1 MFRLFVYAGILVVML
16 AGACRAAE
24 VSAPDAVPF
33 NNLTCPVSGQPAKT
47 AHMGAY
53 NGVVYRFCSAEHIA
67 AFQKDPQRYLTNLPN
82 NGAIVDMQNEVCP
95 VTGQPAGKDTF
106 IVIDGTKVH
115 AKCAA
120 SMNLLRR
127 FPAQYLARAKRIQ
140 TMTPKQLKKEFTP
153 VVRFNNTL
161 CPVTGEPALPNLLAV
176 HSNIVYRFSS
186 VEARAAFTNA
196 PAQYLKKLPNNG
208 QIVEMG
214 NDFCPDAGDQV
225 DKKLSATV
233 DGYKIYAGCGGCV
246 AKIYKNPQMY
256 IERVKKLMAMTPEA
270 RAEFFKQEGGCK
282 EDACPSSSGSTAAKS
297 GCAGCP
303 NATAEGGCSSGK

>member
-1 MFRLFVYAGILVVML
+1 MLVVLLAGIMS
-16 AGACRAAE
+16 AAE
-24 VSAPDAVPF
+24 PAQPELTPF
-33 NNLTCPVSGQPAKT
+33 NNLICPVSGQPAKT
-47 AHMGAY
+47 AHMGACD
-53 NGVVYRFCSAEHIA
+53 GITFRFCSAEHVA

-82 NGAIVDMQNEVCP
+82 NGVIVDMQNTICP
-95 VTGQPAGKDTF
+95 VTGQPAAKDLT
-106 IVIDGTKVH
+106 IVIDGATVH
-115 AKCAA
+115 VANQA
-120 SMNLLRR
+120 SINMLRR

-140 TMTPKQLKKEFTP
+140 TMTPEQLKKEFTP

-186 VEARAAFTNA
+186 IEARAAFTNA

-214 NDFCPDAGDQV
+214 NDFCPDAGDAV

-246 AKIYKNPQMY
+246 AKIYKDPQMY

-270 RAEFFKQEGGCK
+270 RAEFFEQEGGCK
-282 EDACPSSSGSTAAKS
+282 EDACPSSSGSTTAKS

-303 NATAEGGCSSGK
+303 NATAEGGCSSSSIE